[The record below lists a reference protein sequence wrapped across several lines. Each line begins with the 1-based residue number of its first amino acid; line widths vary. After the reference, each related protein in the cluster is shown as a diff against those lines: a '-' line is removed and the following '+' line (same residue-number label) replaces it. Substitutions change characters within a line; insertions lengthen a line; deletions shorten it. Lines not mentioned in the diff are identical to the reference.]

1 MSTTAAEVSQHS
13 QAQHS
18 SFGCGF
24 VPLFQLTSAPAAG
37 RWALRGT
44 LRSPSCQVRG
54 RAGSMAKEQPEKQLV
69 LHISHCWAGGSS
81 PHAPSHSFMLHRRAD
96 GCLQQWSA
104 STAALPGLWSP
115 VGCSTLE
122 LFSSFC
128 FGFVF
133 GFGLLVV
140 CTFPRNLF
148 WGFVCF

>member
-13 QAQHS
+13 QVQHS

-81 PHAPSHSFMLHRRAD
+81 PRAPSHSFMLHSRAD

-104 STAALPGLWSP
+104 STAALPGLEPCGMFYIRAFFKLSFRFCVWFWF
-115 VGCSTLE
+115 VGGLC
-122 LFSSFC
+122 FS
-128 FGFVF
+128 
-133 GFGLLVV
+133 
-140 CTFPRNLF
+140 
-148 WGFVCF
+148 

>member
-13 QAQHS
+13 QVQHS

-81 PHAPSHSFMLHRRAD
+81 PRVPFLHASQESRRVPSAVERQHCCSPQAVEPSGMFYIRAFFKLSFWFCVWFWFV
-96 GCLQQWSA
+96 G
-104 STAALPGLWSP
+104 GL
-115 VGCSTLE
+115 C
-122 LFSSFC
+122 FS
-128 FGFVF
+128 
-133 GFGLLVV
+133 
-140 CTFPRNLF
+140 
-148 WGFVCF
+148 